1 MASIRRQAK
10 DLNNVYS
17 STTLPYTTTT
27 TATTWISKTS
37 VWKSIHLFVLVIV
50 LPIVLDSYQT
60 CSRSVLRIFFKNLG
74 GPGRRADCSNHS
86 ARKMMMM
93 GWWDDLEKWNR
104 DLYRTVFFSS
114 FTILFFFCRAK
125 NIFFSRLPL
134 TLFFFLSGGVRRQRI
149 HLNCFK
155 KPWNTRRF
163 STLSIR
169 LGSRDHALPAVD
181 LVPFWFPSSRFFTT
195 GETRRDGRKLK
206 IKTRVEL
213 KNSKE

>member
-17 STTLPYTTTT
+17 STTLPYTTTTT

-125 NIFFSRLPL
+125 NIFFPTPL
-134 TLFFFLSGGVRRQRI
+134 DFIFLSFGRRTTSTNSPQLFQKAME
-149 HLNCFK
+149 HTALLDALN
-155 KPWNTRRF
+155 PSWLTWSRVTSR
-163 STLSIR
+163 R
-169 LGSRDHALPAVD
+169 LGSL
-181 LVPFWFPSSRFFTT
+181 LVSFVAIFYDWRN
-195 GETRRDGRKLK
+195 
-206 IKTRVEL
+206 KTRW
-213 KNSKE
+213 

>member
-17 STTLPYTTTT
+17 STTLPYTTTTT

-125 NIFFSRLPL
+125 NIFFPDSPWLYFSFFREAYDVNEFTSIVSKSYGTHGASRRSQSVLAH
-134 TLFFFLSGGVRRQRI
+134 VI
-149 HLNCFK
+149 
-155 KPWNTRRF
+155 TRYQ
-163 STLSIR
+163 L
-169 LGSRDHALPAVD
+169 
-181 LVPFWFPSSRFFTT
+181 
-195 GETRRDGRKLK
+195 
-206 IKTRVEL
+206 
-213 KNSKE
+213 